1 MRPLASTAAV
11 AFAVASLYLLYLTGP
26 LVSPQHQLTFHL
38 PGSAAVLFVPAL
50 LDLAVL
56 TAALF
61 GLLTCTQRYPR
72 AELLL
77 WAVLLVPLPSVL
89 LQTAAGFAGRPAPH
103 LLVSALLVASAT
115 LMAFTLARLS
125 VLAPIFPRYRP
136 TLTTLLGFVSLSGLV
151 ILGQLLWNGWQTR
164 HLNPPFLAHVRKPGP
179 VATASPRVVWVILDE
194 LSYRQI
200 FSNRPPNL
208 LLPNFDRLATDST
221 VFTATKAAAEYTRIA
236 VPSLLTGIPLTDT
249 DPTTDGQQ
257 LLLHP
262 RGARHWQA
270 LDPADTVFAD
280 VQRAGLPTGV
290 AGWYEPY
297 CRLLPT
303 VLNRCFWT
311 YRDDLPAGLSADAS
325 IGTNT
330 VAPLRSLGGL
340 LQPLVYAVSGGKA
353 PDREGQRDV
362 ARHAADYRD
371 LYAAGDGMLHAQET
385 GLLLLH
391 MPIPHPWGF
400 YDRRTG
406 TFPAHR
412 TSYLDNLVLADLYV
426 GHLRSLMEADGSWN
440 RTSLIVMGDHGWR
453 TRVVWRPSGFWT
465 AEEEAASHNGTLDD
479 RPAMFLKLAGQQ
491 TPARLDSPFAASR
504 TRALIDGLVTGKLR
518 TSEDLQA
525 WASQGNLT
533 PPGEAR

>member
-1 MRPLASTAAV
+1 MRPLAPTAAV
-11 AFAVASLYLLYLTGP
+11 AFAVATLYLLYLTGP

-61 GLLTCTQRYPR
+61 GLLTCTQRDPR

-89 LQTAAGFAGRPAPH
+89 LQTVAGFAGRPAPH
-103 LLVSALLVASAT
+103 LLVSALLAASAT

-125 VLAPIFPRYRP
+125 VLAPIFARYRP

-236 VPSLLTGIPLTDT
+236 VPSLLTGLPLTDT

-325 IGTNT
+325 IGTNSL
-330 VAPLRSLGGL
+330 APLRSLGGL

-353 PDREGQRDV
+353 PDWEGQRDV
-362 ARHAADYRD
+362 VRHAADYRD
-371 LYAAGDGMLHAQET
+371 LYAAGDGMLHAQGT

-406 TFPAHR
+406 TFPTHR

-440 RTSLIVMGDHGWR
+440 RTILIVMGDHGWR
-453 TRVVWRPSGFWT
+453 TGVVWRPSGFWT
-465 AEEEAASHNGTLDD
+465 AEEEAASRNGTLDD
-479 RPAMFLKLAGQQ
+479 RPALFLKLAGQQ
-491 TPARLDSPFAASR
+491 TPGRLDTPFAASR

-525 WASQGNLT
+525 WARQGNLT
-533 PPGEAR
+533 PGDVR